1 MAAQFY
7 PLVVKEIR
15 EETADCISVSFQI
28 PDALQ
33 ETFKFN
39 QGQHLTIKKSIDGN
53 EIRRNYSLCTSPVD
67 NDYRIAIKKIDGG
80 LFSSFANQYLKVGD
94 TLDVMPPLGKFNTIL
109 NSNHQKKYVAFAA
122 GSGITP
128 IISNIKTILNTEPK
142 SECILI
148 YGNKYTSSI
157 IFKEQ
162 LEALK
167 NKFMG
172 RLQLIHILSRERTET
187 PINNGRIDAEKLQ
200 QLSKL
205 IQWKNIDEFFLCG
218 PEEMIVTTR
227 DFLEALKIDRKKIHY
242 ELFNVT
248 KKANSSTEQKISSH
262 QIKSTITLISSGRT
276 FEIAMQANDNKSIL
290 DAALHVV
297 ADLPFAC
304 KGGVCCTCKAKLLE
318 GKVEMD
324 VNWGLEEEE
333 VKQGYILTC
342 QSHPITEKVV
352 IDFDVK

>member
-1 MAAQFY
+1 MAVKFY

-15 EETADCISVSFQI
+15 EETVDCVSVSFHI
-28 PDALQ
+28 PEALQ

-39 QGQHLTIKKSIDGN
+39 QGQHLTIKKIIGGN
-53 EIRRNYSLCTSPVD
+53 EIRRNYSLCTSPQD
-67 NDYRIAIKKIDGG
+67 NDYRIAIKKIDEG
-80 LFSSFANQYLKVGD
+80 LFSSFANHDLKVGD
-94 TLDVMPPLGKFNTIL
+94 TLDVMPPLGKFNTSL

-128 IISNIKTILNTEPK
+128 VISNIKTILFAEPK
-142 SECILI
+142 SECILV

-157 IFKEQ
+157 IFKEE
-162 LEALK
+162 LESLK
-167 NKFMG
+167 NKHMG
-172 RLQLIHILSRERTET
+172 RLQLIHVLSRERTET
-187 PINNGRIDAEKLQ
+187 PINNGRIDREKLQ
-200 QLSKL
+200 QLNKL

-227 DFLEALKIDRKKIHY
+227 DFLEALHIDRKKIHY
-242 ELFNVT
+242 ELFNVI
-248 KKANSSTEQKISSH
+248 KKVNSNSEHKGSSP

-276 FEIAMQANDNKSIL
+276 FEIAMQANENKSIL
-290 DAALHVV
+290 DAALDVV

-324 VNWGLEEEE
+324 ANWGLEAEE
-333 VKQGYILTC
+333 VEQGYILTC
-342 QSHPITEKVV
+342 QSHPTTEKVL